1 MMWLNQHQDAIS
13 ECPDIYIPL
22 VSSIALLVIGMHAVR
37 SYRKWLEDPIAI
49 IRLS

>member
-22 VSSIALLVIGMHAVR
+22 VSSIALLVIGMHAVATE
-37 SYRKWLEDPIAI
+37 SGWKIQLQ
-49 IRLS
+49 L